1 MYDGNSIAVDA
12 GIMTDESAD
21 QLKPLLERLNVL
33 IVEDEAIISFLIEDM
48 LLELGCG
55 SVTNVAGVLEA
66 LSALDERKPDV
77 AVLDVNLDG
86 VEVYPVAERLKA
98 SGIPFVFTTGYGHD
112 GLKPEW
118 AQTPVIQKPFRADT
132 LAKALL
138 AILAGAQSG

>member
-1 MYDGNSIAVDA
+1 
-12 GIMTDESAD
+12 MTDDSAD

-55 SVTNVAGVLEA
+55 NVVNVAGILEA
-66 LSALDERKPDV
+66 FSAIEEGRPDV

-86 VEVYPVAERLKA
+86 VEVYPVAEKLKA
-98 SGIPFVFTTGYGHD
+98 ISVPFVFTTGYGSE

-118 AQTPVIQKPFRADT
+118 AQTPVVQKPFRADM

-138 AILAGAQSG
+138 AVLASAQTG

>member
-1 MYDGNSIAVDA
+1 
-12 GIMTDESAD
+12 MTDESAD
-21 QLKPLLERLNVL
+21 QFKSLLGRLNVL

-55 SVTNVAGVLEA
+55 SVTNVAGIPEA
-66 LSALDERKPDV
+66 LSAIDESCPDV

-86 VEVYPVAERLKA
+86 QEVYPVAERLKA
-98 SGIPFVFTTGYGHD
+98 CGVPFVFTTGYGSD

-118 AQTPVIQKPFRADT
+118 AHTPVVQKPFRADM

-138 AILAGAQSG
+138 AVLASAQSG

>member
-1 MYDGNSIAVDA
+1 MYNGDSIAVDA
-12 GIMTDESAD
+12 GLMTDESAD
-21 QLKPLLERLNVL
+21 QFQLLLSRINVL

-55 SVTNVAGVLEA
+55 SVTNVPGIEEA
-66 LSALDERKPDV
+66 IAAIEERRPDV

-86 VEVYPVAERLKA
+86 EEVYPVAERLKA
-98 SGIPFVFTTGYGHD
+98 QGVPFVFTTGYGAD

-118 AQTPVIQKPFRADT
+118 VHTPVVQKPFRADM

-138 AILAGAQSG
+138 SVLASAQQG

>member
-1 MYDGNSIAVDA
+1 
-12 GIMTDESAD
+12 MTDESAD
-21 QLKPLLERLNVL
+21 QFKSLLGRLNVL

-55 SVTNVAGVLEA
+55 SVTNVASIPEA
-66 LSALDERKPDV
+66 LSAIDEGCPDV

-86 VEVYPVAERLKA
+86 QEVYPIAEGLKA
-98 SGIPFVFTTGYGHD
+98 CGVPFVFTTGYGSD

-118 AQTPVIQKPFRADT
+118 AHVPVVQKPFRADM

-138 AILAGAQSG
+138 AVLASAQSD

>member
-1 MYDGNSIAVDA
+1 
-12 GIMTDESAD
+12 MTDESAD
-21 QLKPLLERLNVL
+21 QFKPLLDRLSVL

-55 SVTNVAGVLEA
+55 SVTNVAGIVEA
-66 LSALDERKPDV
+66 LSALDDGRPDV

-86 VEVYPVAERLKA
+86 LEVYPVAERLKA
-98 SGIPFVFTTGYGHD
+98 SGVPFVFTTGYGSD

-118 AQTPVIQKPFRADT
+118 AHMPVVQKPFRADM

-138 AILAGAQSG
+138 AVLASAQSS

>member
-1 MYDGNSIAVDA
+1 
-12 GIMTDESAD
+12 MTDESAD
-21 QLKPLLERLNVL
+21 HFKPLLDRLNVL

-55 SVTNVAGVLEA
+55 SVTNAAGIVEA
-66 LSALDERKPDV
+66 LSALDAGRPDV

-86 VEVYPVAERLKA
+86 QEVYPVAERLKA
-98 SGIPFVFTTGYGHD
+98 SGIPFVFTTGYGSD

-118 AQTPVIQKPFRADT
+118 AHMPVVQKPFRADM

-138 AILAGAQSG
+138 AVLASAQSS

>member
-1 MYDGNSIAVDA
+1 
-12 GIMTDESAD
+12 MTDESAD
-21 QLKPLLERLNVL
+21 QFKSLLGRLHVL

-55 SVTNVAGVLEA
+55 SVTNVAGIPEA
-66 LSALDERKPDV
+66 MSAIDEGSPDV

-86 VEVYPVAERLKA
+86 QEVYPIAERLKA
-98 SGIPFVFTTGYGHD
+98 CGVPFVFTTGYGGD

-118 AQTPVIQKPFRADT
+118 AHLPVVQKPFRADM

-138 AILAGAQSG
+138 AVLASAQSG

>member
-1 MYDGNSIAVDA
+1 
-12 GIMTDESAD
+12 MTDESAD
-21 QLKPLLERLNVL
+21 HFKPLLDRLNVL

-55 SVTNVAGVLEA
+55 SVTNVAGIVEA
-66 LSALDERKPDV
+66 LSALDAGRPDV

-86 VEVYPVAERLKA
+86 QEVYPVAERLKA
-98 SGIPFVFTTGYGHD
+98 SGIPFVFTTGYGSD

-118 AQTPVIQKPFRADT
+118 AHMPVVQKPFRADM

-138 AILAGAQSG
+138 AVLASAQSS